1 MTIINRSSFYLSDTK
16 TEQINFRSI
25 YFKIFLNYVQVTTL
39 ANGLEIDWP
48 RLVQYILNIQVNLG
62 NVTQFISLD
71 CLFAGIA

>member
-1 MTIINRSSFYLSDTK
+1 MSDK
-16 TEQINFRSI
+16 PEQINFRSI

-48 RLVQYILNIQVNLG
+48 RLVQYLLNIQVNVG

-71 CLFAGIA
+71 CLFAGFLFFF

>member
-1 MTIINRSSFYLSDTK
+1 MNEHD
-16 TEQINFRSI
+16 QINFRSI

-62 NVTQFISLD
+62 NVTRFISLD
-71 CLFAGIA
+71 CLFAGN

>member
-1 MTIINRSSFYLSDTK
+1 MSDK
-16 TEQINFRSI
+16 PEQINFRSI

-48 RLVQYILNIQVNLG
+48 RLVQYLLNIQVNVG

-71 CLFAGIA
+71 CLFAGFLFFKK